1 MTIIE
6 KIKQSVEGAT
16 GMPFLYHAAG
26 ELNELIARCK
36 ELPVAYS
43 FLIDSGT
50 IDDVNGRYHERVT
63 LAVMF
68 CDKTEFDF
76 NALENEQII
85 DRMKVKAYKWMQSLR
100 MSNVLRVVSINNTQ
114 RLYDNTTDILTGFA
128 VNITIDDI
136 AGAGECELPEVV
148 IDVDKNGSYD
158 VVGVDKVRVNVVPKL
173 EELEITE
180 NGEYLPPTDI
190 AGFSKVNVDVQPVLE
205 ELTITENGEYTPQD
219 GVYGFSKVVANVV
232 PTNRVVIPSGTK
244 ISNTQIIDGYWAGE
258 LVDTSTMTDMYRM
271 FRYCSQLQSLD
282 VSNWDV
288 SNVTS
293 MNGMFEGCSQLQS
306 LDVSKWDVSNATLIN
321 AAFTN
326 CSSLE
331 VLDVSKW
338 DTRKVKSMGGTFQ
351 GCSKLTTID
360 VSKWDTSSLTYI
372 SGMFQNCKS
381 VKSLDMAHF
390 DVSRCT
396 SFLYLF
402 AYCSSLENINCKDF
416 NTSNVTDMS
425 TCFGYCSSLKTLD
438 LTGWNMSKVTRMEY
452 VFTKCTSLEVLDI
465 TGWNMEST
473 TGTAHFSSYCDSLQS
488 IIGNRTIEEVIADNI
503 ATMIGLSAS
512 AGVSFAHS
520 PNLDRASMRAII
532 NGVADMTGKTAL
544 RMTFHANAK
553 ARLTEEDIAIATAK
567 NWTIA

>member
-26 ELNELIARCK
+26 ELNELIARCG

-100 MSNVLRVVSINNTQ
+100 MSNTLRVVSVNNTQ

-128 VNITIDDI
+128 VNITIEDV
-136 AGAGECELPEVV
+136 AGVGECELPEVV

-158 VVGVDKVRVNVVPKL
+158 VVGADKVRVNVVPKL

-205 ELTITENGEYTPQD
+205 ELTITQNGEYTPQE
-219 GVYGFSKVVANVV
+219 GVDGFSKVTANVV
-232 PTNRVVIPSGTK
+232 PTKKVVLPSG
-244 ISNTQIIDGYWAGE
+244 IQIRNTQIIDGYWAGE
-258 LVDTSTMTDMYRM
+258 LVDTNTITSIYRM
-271 FRYCSQLQSLD
+271 FRDCSQLQTLD
-282 VSNWDV
+282 VSNWNV
-288 SNVTS
+288 SNVTY
-293 MNGMFEGCSQLQS
+293 MN
-306 LDVSKWDVSNATLIN
+306 D
-321 AAFTN
+321 AFFN

-338 DTRKVKSMGGTFQ
+338 DTRKVISMSATFQ

-360 VSKWDTSSLTYI
+360 VSKWDTSSLTNI
-372 SGMFQNCKS
+372 AGMFHNCKS
-381 VKSLDMAHF
+381 VQSLNMAHF

-396 SFLYLF
+396 SFLGLF
-402 AYCSSLENINCKDF
+402 GYCSSLENINCKDF
-416 NTSNVTDMS
+416 NTSNVNDMG

-438 LTGWNMSKVTRMEY
+438 LTGWDMSKVTRMEY
-452 VFTKCTSLEVLDI
+452 VFTRCTSLEVLDI

-473 TGTAHFSSYCDSLQS
+473 TATANFSSYCDSLQS

-503 ATMIGLSAS
+503 ATMIGLSAT
-512 AGVSFAHS
+512 AGVNFALS

-544 RMTFHANAK
+544 RMAFHANAK